1 MDTSK
6 VKDAQRFA
14 EIEFCVQRYFDGN
27 IAKVMEA
34 TRKELSNKQVKEL
47 ADYQKSARGMV
58 SQAAASMAHDLFYS
72 PMDTLKMTGEWNSKT
87 AEDYVKMCKEQML
100 KNQNLQS
107 DLVKLS
113 DEWRRAVIGEIGRE
127 RYDNLS
133 KQMGCD
139 LAFAYM
145 DYRVDQMMVDYMVKK
160 EMPKSSIQYVM
171 RKGAEGSLLG
181 LSTVLSKSPL
191 QQEIDK
197 RGEAAYKP
205 SSVEK
210 GAGRAVS
217 FGADAITTGGIS
229 SWGSLAKLVGVE
241 VVFAGVENWM
251 EKKVSKEQPM
261 TVEQCISRG
270 VFGSNANVFDGFR
283 KQGKG
288 IVSYENAYVLSVNNQ
303 LKNKMSIATT
313 KPVYADWMETTAP
326 KFPLQTQFL
335 KTEEVKPHNPDV
347 PFVID
352 PAQEEAYLASQKE
365 SKKQT
370 MNTVESTTSEE
381 TFTPT
386 ESPAMNEENKIQ
398 QTNENGWSSLLQSV
412 GLDGL
417 SDVGRNLPYVIA
429 MLPDMLAGL
438 FTGKTKSLGLKDNM
452 IPIASILVGM
462 FVKNPLL
469 KMVLIGMG
477 GANLFNKVGHEA
489 IGRMEGNTARPVQYR
504 EYPDEEL
511 NPRITHPVLQGNTLV
526 ATIDKV
532 PCSILLPENA
542 AQAYAAGALPL
553 NTLANAVLAKHDQL
567 RATTQENI
575 RNIDIDTTVTR
586 DRGITFR

>member
-1 MDTSK
+1 
-6 VKDAQRFA
+6 
-14 EIEFCVQRYFDGN
+14 
-27 IAKVMEA
+27 
-34 TRKELSNKQVKEL
+34 
-47 ADYQKSARGMV
+47 
-58 SQAAASMAHDLFYS
+58 
-72 PMDTLKMTGEWNSKT
+72 
-87 AEDYVKMCKEQML
+87 
-100 KNQNLQS
+100 
-107 DLVKLS
+107 
-113 DEWRRAVIGEIGRE
+113 
-127 RYDNLS
+127 
-133 KQMGCD
+133 
-139 LAFAYM
+139 
-145 DYRVDQMMVDYMVKK
+145 
-160 EMPKSSIQYVM
+160 
-171 RKGAEGSLLG
+171 
-181 LSTVLSKSPL
+181 
-191 QQEIDK
+191 
-197 RGEAAYKP
+197 
-205 SSVEK
+205 
-210 GAGRAVS
+210 
-217 FGADAITTGGIS
+217 
-229 SWGSLAKLVGVE
+229 
-241 VVFAGVENWM
+241 
-251 EKKVSKEQPM
+251 
-261 TVEQCISRG
+261 
-270 VFGSNANVFDGFR
+270 VFDGFR

-335 KTEEVKPHNPDV
+335 KTGEVKSHNPDV
-347 PFVID
+347 PLVID
-352 PAQEEAYLASQKE
+352 LGKEDAYLASKKE
-365 SKKQT
+365 TQKQT
-370 MNTVESTTSEE
+370 MTTQSTTEQALQEE

-386 ESPAMNEENKIQ
+386 ESTAMNEENKIQ

-412 GLDGL
+412 GLDGR

-489 IGRMEGNTARPVQYR
+489 IGRMEGNTARPVRYR

-511 NPRITHPVLQGNTLV
+511 NPRIANPVLQGNTLV

-575 RNIDIDTTVTR
+575 RNIDINTTVTR
-586 DRGITFR
+586 DRGITLR

>member
-14 EIEFCVQRYFDGN
+14 EIEFCVQRYFDGP

-100 KNQNLQS
+100 KNQNLQT

-113 DEWRRAVIGEIGRE
+113 DEWRRAVIGKIGRE
-127 RYDNLS
+127 RYDHLS

-205 SSVEK
+205 SLVEK

-229 SWGSLAKLVGVE
+229 SWSSLAKLVGVE
-241 VVFAGVENWM
+241 VIFAGVENWM
-251 EKKVSKEQPM
+251 EKKASKEQPM

-303 LKNKMSIATT
+303 LKNKMSISTT

-335 KTEEVKPHNPDV
+335 KAEDVKPHNPDV

-386 ESPAMNEENKIQ
+386 ETPAMNEENKIQ

-586 DRGITFR
+586 DRGITLR